1 MCVNSVYVTH
11 AVDSLLCF
19 VFSLNFRKI
28 ENEDIP
34 QVFLVKSTHARI
46 CASTHTQFQNHWRMG
61 NKHCQFAPLV
71 FLYLKN

>member
-34 QVFLVKSTHARI
+34 QVFLVKSAHARI
-46 CASTHTQFQNHWRMG
+46 CASTHTHFQNYWSMG
-61 NKHCQFAPLV
+61 YKHCANFPP
-71 FLYLKN
+71 